1 MQIVGFIYDNSMH
14 DLSAINEVISN
25 AVRSSSYNT
34 VLLSSCIFIVYT
46 LIIKIIDM
54 LKAKNRNRPVIE
66 MATAIKDIGSNI
78 IKLNNVLDKTFKDAE
93 HKDYIRCKNAI
104 RLAFEAMKSKLN
116 EECIETIITNHIEEN
131 KEQIVENILKLI
143 STEYYKVYSILSNYE
158 IDNVNVASQLD
169 KRWIEQISNTI
180 ISVIYG
186 KKSDISRILQL
197 QHRLNIEIGKY
208 ETYIDNKVFSK

>member
-1 MQIVGFIYDNSMH
+1 MH
-14 DLSAINEVISN
+14 DLSTINELISN

-34 VLLSSCIFIVYT
+34 VLLSSCVFIIYT

-54 LKAKNRNRPVIE
+54 LKAKSRNKPIIE
-66 MATAIKDIGSNI
+66 MATAIKDIGSNV

-93 HKDYIRCKNAI
+93 HKDYVRCKNAI
-104 RLAFEAMKSKLN
+104 RLAFEALKSKLN
-116 EECIETIITNHIEEN
+116 EDCIETIITNHIEEN
-131 KEQIVENILKLI
+131 KEQIVENILKLV

>member
-1 MQIVGFIYDNSMH
+1 MH
-14 DLSAINEVISN
+14 DLTAINEVISN
-25 AVRSSSYNT
+25 AVKSSSYNT
-34 VLLSSCIFIVYT
+34 VLLSSCVFIIYT
-46 LIIKIIDM
+46 LIIKVIDM
-54 LKAKNRNRPVIE
+54 LKVKSRNKPIIE

-78 IKLNNVLDKTFKDAE
+78 IRLNNVLDKTFKDAE

-104 RLAFEAMKSKLN
+104 RLAFEALKSKLN
-116 EECIETIITNHIEEN
+116 EDCIETIITNHVEEN
-131 KEQIVENILKLI
+131 KEQIVENILKLV

>member
-1 MQIVGFIYDNSMH
+1 MH
-14 DLSAINEVISN
+14 DLSTINDLISN

-34 VLLSSCIFIVYT
+34 VLLSSCVFIVYT
-46 LIIKIIDM
+46 LIIKVIDM
-54 LKAKNRNRPVIE
+54 LKAKSRNKPIIE
-66 MATAIKDIGSNI
+66 MATAIKDIGSNV

-104 RLAFEAMKSKLN
+104 RLAFEALKSRLN
-116 EECIETIITNHIEEN
+116 EDCIETIITNHIEEN
-131 KEQIVENILKLI
+131 KEQIIENILKLV

>member
-1 MQIVGFIYDNSMH
+1 MH
-14 DLSAINEVISN
+14 DLSTINELISN

-34 VLLSSCIFIVYT
+34 VLLSSCVFIIYT

-54 LKAKNRNRPVIE
+54 LKAKSRNKPIIE
-66 MATAIKDIGSNI
+66 MATAIKDIGSNV

-104 RLAFEAMKSKLN
+104 RLAFEALKSKLN
-116 EECIETIITNHIEEN
+116 EDCIETIITNHVEEN
-131 KEQIVENILKLI
+131 KEQIVENILKLV

>member
-1 MQIVGFIYDNSMH
+1 MH
-14 DLSAINEVISN
+14 DLSTINELISN

-34 VLLSSCIFIVYT
+34 VLLSSCVFIIYT
-46 LIIKIIDM
+46 LIIRVIDM
-54 LKAKNRNRPVIE
+54 LKAKSRNKPIIE
-66 MATAIKDIGSNI
+66 MATAIKDIGSNV

-104 RLAFEAMKSKLN
+104 RLAFEALKSKLN
-116 EECIETIITNHIEEN
+116 EDCIETIITNHVEEN
-131 KEQIVENILKLI
+131 KEQIVENILKLV

>member
-1 MQIVGFIYDNSMH
+1 MH
-14 DLSAINEVISN
+14 DLTAINEVISN
-25 AVRSSSYNT
+25 AVKSSSYNT
-34 VLLSSCIFIVYT
+34 VLLSSCVFIIYT
-46 LIIKIIDM
+46 LIIKVIDM
-54 LKAKNRNRPVIE
+54 LKAKSRNKPIIE

-78 IKLNNVLDKTFKDAE
+78 IRLNNVLDKTFKDAE

-104 RLAFEAMKSKLN
+104 RLAFEALKSKLN
-116 EECIETIITNHIEEN
+116 EDCIETIITNHVEEN
-131 KEQIVENILKLI
+131 KEQIVENILKLV

-208 ETYIDNKVFSK
+208 ETYIDNKIFSK

>member
-1 MQIVGFIYDNSMH
+1 MH
-14 DLSAINEVISN
+14 DLSTINELISN

-34 VLLSSCIFIVYT
+34 VLLSSCVFIIYT
-46 LIIKIIDM
+46 LIIKVIDM
-54 LKAKNRNRPVIE
+54 LKAKSRNKPIIE
-66 MATAIKDIGSNI
+66 MATAIKDIGSNV

-93 HKDYIRCKNAI
+93 HKDYVKCKNAI
-104 RLAFEAMKSKLN
+104 RLAFEALKSKLN
-116 EECIETIITNHIEEN
+116 EDCIETIITNHVEEN
-131 KEQIVENILKLI
+131 KEQIVENILKLV

>member
-1 MQIVGFIYDNSMH
+1 MH
-14 DLSAINEVISN
+14 DLSTINELISN

-34 VLLSSCIFIVYT
+34 VLLSSCVFIIYT
-46 LIIKIIDM
+46 LIIKVIDM
-54 LKAKNRNRPVIE
+54 LKAKSRNKPIIE
-66 MATAIKDIGSNI
+66 MATAIKDIGSNV

-93 HKDYIRCKNAI
+93 HKDYIKCKNAI
-104 RLAFEAMKSKLN
+104 CLAFEALKSKLN
-116 EECIETIITNHIEEN
+116 EDCIETIITNHVEEN
-131 KEQIVENILKLI
+131 KEQIVENILKLV

-158 IDNVNVASQLD
+158 IDNINVASQLD

-186 KKSDISRILQL
+186 KKSDINRILQL

>member
-1 MQIVGFIYDNSMH
+1 MH
-14 DLSAINEVISN
+14 DLTAINEVISN
-25 AVRSSSYNT
+25 AVKSSSYNT
-34 VLLSSCIFIVYT
+34 VLLSSCVFIIYT
-46 LIIKIIDM
+46 LIIKVIDM
-54 LKAKNRNRPVIE
+54 LKAKSRNKPIIE

-78 IKLNNVLDKTFKDAE
+78 IKLNNVLDKTFKDTE

-104 RLAFEAMKSKLN
+104 RLAFEALKSKLN
-116 EECIETIITNHIEEN
+116 EDCIETIITNHVEEN
-131 KEQIVENILKLI
+131 KEQIVENILKLV

-208 ETYIDNKVFSK
+208 ETYIDNKIFSK

>member
-1 MQIVGFIYDNSMH
+1 MH
-14 DLSAINEVISN
+14 DLTAINEVISD
-25 AVRSSSYNT
+25 AVKSSSYNT
-34 VLLSSCIFIVYT
+34 VLLSSCVFIIYT
-46 LIIKIIDM
+46 LIIKVIDM
-54 LKAKNRNRPVIE
+54 LKAKSRNKPIIE

-78 IKLNNVLDKTFKDAE
+78 IRLNNVLDKTFKDAE

-104 RLAFEAMKSKLN
+104 RLAFEALKSKLN
-116 EECIETIITNHIEEN
+116 EDCIETIITNHVEEN
-131 KEQIVENILKLI
+131 KEQIVENILKLV

>member
-1 MQIVGFIYDNSMH
+1 MH
-14 DLSAINEVISN
+14 DLSTINELISN

-34 VLLSSCIFIVYT
+34 VLLSSCVFIIYT
-46 LIIKIIDM
+46 LIIKVIDI
-54 LKAKNRNRPVIE
+54 LKVKSRNKPIIE
-66 MATAIKDIGSNI
+66 MATAIKDIGSNV

-104 RLAFEAMKSKLN
+104 RLAFEALKSKLN
-116 EECIETIITNHIEEN
+116 EDCIETIITNHVEEN
-131 KEQIVENILKLI
+131 KEQIVENILKLV

>member
-1 MQIVGFIYDNSMH
+1 MH
-14 DLSAINEVISN
+14 DLSTINELISN

-34 VLLSSCIFIVYT
+34 VLLSSCVFIIYT
-46 LIIKIIDM
+46 LIIKVIDM
-54 LKAKNRNRPVIE
+54 IKAKSRNKPIIE
-66 MATAIKDIGSNI
+66 MATAIKDIGSNV

-104 RLAFEAMKSKLN
+104 RLAFESLKSKLN
-116 EECIETIITNHIEEN
+116 EDCIETIITNHVEEN
-131 KEQIVENILKLI
+131 KEQIVENILKLV

>member
-1 MQIVGFIYDNSMH
+1 MH
-14 DLSAINEVISN
+14 DLSTINELISN

-34 VLLSSCIFIVYT
+34 VLLSSCVFIIYT
-46 LIIKIIDM
+46 LIIKVIDM
-54 LKAKNRNRPVIE
+54 LKSKSRNKPIIE
-66 MATAIKDIGSNI
+66 MATAIKDIGSNV

-93 HKDYIRCKNAI
+93 HKDYVRCKNAI
-104 RLAFEAMKSKLN
+104 RLAFEALKSKLN
-116 EECIETIITNHIEEN
+116 EDCIETIITNHVEEN
-131 KEQIVENILKLI
+131 KEQIVENILKLV

>member
-1 MQIVGFIYDNSMH
+1 MH
-14 DLSAINEVISN
+14 DLSTINELISN

-34 VLLSSCIFIVYT
+34 VLLSSCVFIIYT
-46 LIIKIIDM
+46 LIIKVIDM
-54 LKAKNRNRPVIE
+54 IKAKSRNKPIIE
-66 MATAIKDIGSNI
+66 MAIAIKDIGSNV

-93 HKDYIRCKNAI
+93 HKDYVRCKNAI
-104 RLAFEAMKSKLN
+104 RLAFEALKSKLN
-116 EECIETIITNHIEEN
+116 EDCIETIITNHVEEN
-131 KEQIVENILKLI
+131 KEQIVENILKLV

-169 KRWIEQISNTI
+169 KRWIEQISDTI

>member
-1 MQIVGFIYDNSMH
+1 MH
-14 DLSAINEVISN
+14 DLTAINEVISN
-25 AVRSSSYNT
+25 AVKSSSYNT
-34 VLLSSCIFIVYT
+34 VLLSSCVFIIYT
-46 LIIKIIDM
+46 LIIKVIDM
-54 LKAKNRNRPVIE
+54 LKAKSRNKPIIE

-78 IKLNNVLDKTFKDAE
+78 IRLNNVLDKTFKDAE

-104 RLAFEAMKSKLN
+104 RLAFEALKSKLN
-116 EECIETIITNHIEEN
+116 EDCIETIITNHVEEN
-131 KEQIVENILKLI
+131 KEQIVENILKLV

>member
-1 MQIVGFIYDNSMH
+1 MH
-14 DLSAINEVISN
+14 DLSTINELISN
-25 AVRSSSYNT
+25 AVKSSSYNT
-34 VLLSSCIFIVYT
+34 VLLSSCVFIIYT
-46 LIIKIIDM
+46 LIIKVIDM
-54 LKAKNRNRPVIE
+54 LKAKSRNKPIIE
-66 MATAIKDIGSNI
+66 MATAIKDIGSNV

-104 RLAFEAMKSKLN
+104 RLAFEALKSKLN
-116 EECIETIITNHIEEN
+116 EDCIETIITNHVEEN
-131 KEQIVENILKLI
+131 KEQIVENILKLV

>member
-1 MQIVGFIYDNSMH
+1 MH
-14 DLSAINEVISN
+14 DLSTINELISN

-34 VLLSSCIFIVYT
+34 VLLSSCVFIIYT
-46 LIIKIIDM
+46 LIIKLIDM
-54 LKAKNRNRPVIE
+54 LKAKSRNKPIIE
-66 MATAIKDIGSNI
+66 MATAIKDIGSNV

-104 RLAFEAMKSKLN
+104 RLAFEALKSKLN
-116 EECIETIITNHIEEN
+116 EDCIETIITNHVEEN
-131 KEQIVENILKLI
+131 KEQIVENILKLV

>member
-1 MQIVGFIYDNSMH
+1 MH
-14 DLSAINEVISN
+14 DLSTINELISN
-25 AVRSSSYNT
+25 AVKSSSYNT
-34 VLLSSCIFIVYT
+34 VLLSSCVFIIYT
-46 LIIKIIDM
+46 LIIKVIDM
-54 LKAKNRNRPVIE
+54 LKAKSRNKPIIE
-66 MATAIKDIGSNI
+66 MATAIKDIGSNV

-93 HKDYIRCKNAI
+93 HKDYVRCKNAI
-104 RLAFEAMKSKLN
+104 RLAFEALKSKLN
-116 EECIETIITNHIEEN
+116 EDCIETIITNHVEEN
-131 KEQIVENILKLI
+131 KEQIVENILKLV

>member
-1 MQIVGFIYDNSMH
+1 MH
-14 DLSAINEVISN
+14 DLSTINELISN

-34 VLLSSCIFIVYT
+34 VLLSSCIFIIYT

-54 LKAKNRNRPVIE
+54 LKAKSRNKPIIE
-66 MATAIKDIGSNI
+66 MATAIKDIGSNV

-104 RLAFEAMKSKLN
+104 RLAFEALKSKLN
-116 EECIETIITNHIEEN
+116 EDCIETIITNHVEEN
-131 KEQIVENILKLI
+131 KEQIVENILKLV

>member
-1 MQIVGFIYDNSMH
+1 MH
-14 DLSAINEVISN
+14 DLSTINELISN

-34 VLLSSCIFIVYT
+34 VLLSSCVFIIYT
-46 LIIKIIDM
+46 LIIKVIDM
-54 LKAKNRNRPVIE
+54 LKAKSRNKPIIE
-66 MATAIKDIGSNI
+66 MATAIKDIGSNV

-104 RLAFEAMKSKLN
+104 RLAFEALKSKLN
-116 EECIETIITNHIEEN
+116 EDCIETIITNHVEEN
-131 KEQIVENILKLI
+131 KEQIVENILKLV

-208 ETYIDNKVFSK
+208 ETYVDNKVFSK

>member
-1 MQIVGFIYDNSMH
+1 MH
-14 DLSAINEVISN
+14 DLTAINEVISN
-25 AVRSSSYNT
+25 AVKSSSYNT
-34 VLLSSCIFIVYT
+34 VLLSSCVFIIYT
-46 LIIKIIDM
+46 LIIKVIDM
-54 LKAKNRNRPVIE
+54 LKSKSRNKPIIE

-78 IKLNNVLDKTFKDAE
+78 IRLNNVLDKTFKDAE

-104 RLAFEAMKSKLN
+104 RLAFEALKSKLN
-116 EECIETIITNHIEEN
+116 EDCIETIITNHVEEN
-131 KEQIVENILKLI
+131 KEQIVENIFKLV

-208 ETYIDNKVFSK
+208 ETYIDNKIFSK

>member
-1 MQIVGFIYDNSMH
+1 MH
-14 DLSAINEVISN
+14 DLSTINELISN

-34 VLLSSCIFIVYT
+34 VLLSSCVFIIYT
-46 LIIKIIDM
+46 LIIKVIDM
-54 LKAKNRNRPVIE
+54 LKAKSRNKPIIE
-66 MATAIKDIGSNI
+66 MATAIKDIGSNV

-104 RLAFEAMKSKLN
+104 RLAFEALKSKLN
-116 EECIETIITNHIEEN
+116 EDCIETIITNHVEEN
-131 KEQIVENILKLI
+131 KEQIVENIIKLV

-180 ISVIYG
+180 VSVIYG

>member
-1 MQIVGFIYDNSMH
+1 MH
-14 DLSAINEVISN
+14 DLSIINELINN

-34 VLLSSCIFIVYT
+34 VLLSSCVFIIYT
-46 LIIKIIDM
+46 LIIKVIDM
-54 LKAKNRNRPVIE
+54 LKAKSRNKPIIE
-66 MATAIKDIGSNI
+66 MATAIKDIGSNV

-104 RLAFEAMKSKLN
+104 RLAFEALKSKLN
-116 EECIETIITNHIEEN
+116 EDCIETIITNHVEEN
-131 KEQIVENILKLI
+131 KEQIVENILKLV

-186 KKSDISRILQL
+186 NKSYISRILQL

>member
-1 MQIVGFIYDNSMH
+1 MH
-14 DLSAINEVISN
+14 DLSTINDLISN

-34 VLLSSCIFIVYT
+34 VLLSSCVFIIYT
-46 LIIKIIDM
+46 LIIKVIDM
-54 LKAKNRNRPVIE
+54 LKAKSRNKPIIE
-66 MATAIKDIGSNI
+66 MATAIKDIGSNV

-104 RLAFEAMKSKLN
+104 RLAFEALKSRLN
-116 EECIETIITNHIEEN
+116 EDCIETIITNHVEEN
-131 KEQIVENILKLI
+131 KEQIVENILKLV

>member
-1 MQIVGFIYDNSMH
+1 MH
-14 DLSAINEVISN
+14 DLSTINELIST

-34 VLLSSCIFIVYT
+34 VLLSSCVFIIYT
-46 LIIKIIDM
+46 LIIKVIDM
-54 LKAKNRNRPVIE
+54 LKTKSRNKPIIE
-66 MATAIKDIGSNI
+66 MATAIKDIGSNV

-104 RLAFEAMKSKLN
+104 RLAFEALKSKLN
-116 EECIETIITNHIEEN
+116 EDCIETIITNHVEEN
-131 KEQIVENILKLI
+131 KEQIVENILKLV

>member
-1 MQIVGFIYDNSMH
+1 MH
-14 DLSAINEVISN
+14 DLTAINEVISN
-25 AVRSSSYNT
+25 AVKSSSYNT
-34 VLLSSCIFIVYT
+34 VLLSSCVFIIYT
-46 LIIKIIDM
+46 LIIKVIDM
-54 LKAKNRNRPVIE
+54 LKSKSRNKPIIE

-78 IKLNNVLDKTFKDAE
+78 IRLNNVLDKTFKDAE

-104 RLAFEAMKSKLN
+104 RLAFEALKSKLN
-116 EECIETIITNHIEEN
+116 EDCIETIITNHVEEN
-131 KEQIVENILKLI
+131 KEQIVENILKLV

>member
-1 MQIVGFIYDNSMH
+1 MH
-14 DLSAINEVISN
+14 DLSTINELISN

-34 VLLSSCIFIVYT
+34 VLLSSCVFIIYT
-46 LIIKIIDM
+46 LIIKVIDM
-54 LKAKNRNRPVIE
+54 LKSKSRNKPIIE
-66 MATAIKDIGSNI
+66 MATAIKDIGSNV

-104 RLAFEAMKSKLN
+104 RLAFEALKSKLN
-116 EECIETIITNHIEEN
+116 EDCIETIITNHVEEN
-131 KEQIVENILKLI
+131 KEQIVENILKLV

>member
-1 MQIVGFIYDNSMH
+1 MH
-14 DLSAINEVISN
+14 DLTAINEVISN
-25 AVRSSSYNT
+25 AVKSSSYNT
-34 VLLSSCIFIVYT
+34 VLLSSCVFIIYT
-46 LIIKIIDM
+46 LIIKVIDM
-54 LKAKNRNRPVIE
+54 LKAKSRNKPIIE

-78 IKLNNVLDKTFKDAE
+78 IRLNNVLDKTFKDAE

-104 RLAFEAMKSKLN
+104 RLAFEALKSKLN
-116 EECIETIITNHIEEN
+116 EDCIETIITNHIEEN
-131 KEQIVENILKLI
+131 KEQIIENILKLV

-208 ETYIDNKVFSK
+208 ETYIDNKIFSK

>member
-1 MQIVGFIYDNSMH
+1 MH
-14 DLSAINEVISN
+14 DLTAINEVISN
-25 AVRSSSYNT
+25 AVKSSSYNT
-34 VLLSSCIFIVYT
+34 VLLSSCVFIIYT
-46 LIIKIIDM
+46 LIIKVIDM
-54 LKAKNRNRPVIE
+54 LKAKSRNKPIIE

-78 IKLNNVLDKTFKDAE
+78 IRLNNVLDKTFKDAE

-104 RLAFEAMKSKLN
+104 RLAFEALKSKLN
-116 EECIETIITNHIEEN
+116 EDCIETIITNHIEEN
-131 KEQIVENILKLI
+131 KEQIVENILKLV

-208 ETYIDNKVFSK
+208 ETYIDNKIFSK

>member
-1 MQIVGFIYDNSMH
+1 MH
-14 DLSAINEVISN
+14 DLSTINELISN

-34 VLLSSCIFIVYT
+34 VLLSSCVFIIYT
-46 LIIKIIDM
+46 LIIKVIDM
-54 LKAKNRNRPVIE
+54 LKAKSRNKPIIE
-66 MATAIKDIGSNI
+66 MATAIKDIGSNV
-78 IKLNNVLDKTFKDAE
+78 IKLNTVLDKTFKDAE

-104 RLAFEAMKSKLN
+104 RLAFEALKSKLN
-116 EECIETIITNHIEEN
+116 EDCIETIITNHVEEN
-131 KEQIVENILKLI
+131 KEQIVENILKLV

>member
-1 MQIVGFIYDNSMH
+1 MH
-14 DLSAINEVISN
+14 DLSTINELISN

-34 VLLSSCIFIVYT
+34 VLLSSCVFIIYT
-46 LIIKIIDM
+46 LIIKVIDM
-54 LKAKNRNRPVIE
+54 LKAKSRNKPIIE
-66 MATAIKDIGSNI
+66 MATAIKDIGSNV

-93 HKDYIRCKNAI
+93 HKDYVRCKNAI
-104 RLAFEAMKSKLN
+104 RLAFEALKSKLN
-116 EECIETIITNHIEEN
+116 EDCIETIITNHVEEN
-131 KEQIVENILKLI
+131 KEQIVENILKLV

>member
-1 MQIVGFIYDNSMH
+1 MH
-14 DLSAINEVISN
+14 DLSTINELISN

-34 VLLSSCIFIVYT
+34 VLLSSCVFIIYT
-46 LIIKIIDM
+46 LIIKVIDM
-54 LKAKNRNRPVIE
+54 LKAKSRNKPIIE
-66 MATAIKDIGSNI
+66 MATAIKEIGSNV

-104 RLAFEAMKSKLN
+104 RLAFEALKSKLN
-116 EECIETIITNHIEEN
+116 EDCIETIITNHVEEN
-131 KEQIVENILKLI
+131 KEQIVENILKLV

>member
-1 MQIVGFIYDNSMH
+1 MH
-14 DLSAINEVISN
+14 DLSTINELISN

-34 VLLSSCIFIVYT
+34 VLLSSCVFIIYT
-46 LIIKIIDM
+46 LIIKVIDM
-54 LKAKNRNRPVIE
+54 LKAKSRNKPIIE
-66 MATAIKDIGSNI
+66 MATAIKDIGSNV

-93 HKDYIRCKNAI
+93 HKDYIKCKNAI
-104 RLAFEAMKSKLN
+104 HLAFEALKSKLN
-116 EECIETIITNHIEEN
+116 EDCIETIITNHVEEN
-131 KEQIVENILKLI
+131 KEQIVENILKLV

>member
-1 MQIVGFIYDNSMH
+1 MH
-14 DLSAINEVISN
+14 DLSTINELISN

-34 VLLSSCIFIVYT
+34 VLLSSCIFIIYT
-46 LIIKIIDM
+46 LIIKVIDM
-54 LKAKNRNRPVIE
+54 LKAKSRNKPIIE
-66 MATAIKDIGSNI
+66 MATAIKDIGSNV

-104 RLAFEAMKSKLN
+104 RLAFEALKSKLN
-116 EECIETIITNHIEEN
+116 EDCIETIITNHVEEN
-131 KEQIVENILKLI
+131 KEQIVENILKLV

>member
-1 MQIVGFIYDNSMH
+1 MH
-14 DLSAINEVISN
+14 DLTAINEVISN
-25 AVRSSSYNT
+25 AVKSSSYNT
-34 VLLSSCIFIVYT
+34 VLLSSCVFIIYT
-46 LIIKIIDM
+46 LIIKVIDM
-54 LKAKNRNRPVIE
+54 LKAKSRNKPIIE

-78 IKLNNVLDKTFKDAE
+78 IRLNNVLDKTFKDAE

-104 RLAFEAMKSKLN
+104 RLAFEALKSKLN
-116 EECIETIITNHIEEN
+116 EDCIETIITNHVEEN
-131 KEQIVENILKLI
+131 KEQIVENVLKLV

>member
-1 MQIVGFIYDNSMH
+1 MH
-14 DLSAINEVISN
+14 DLSTINELISN

-34 VLLSSCIFIVYT
+34 VLLSSCVFIIYT
-46 LIIKIIDM
+46 LIIKVIDM
-54 LKAKNRNRPVIE
+54 LKAKSRNKPIIE
-66 MATAIKDIGSNI
+66 MATAIKDIGSNV

-104 RLAFEAMKSKLN
+104 RLAFEALKSKLN
-116 EECIETIITNHIEEN
+116 EDCIETIITNHVEEN
-131 KEQIVENILKLI
+131 KEQIVENILKLV

-169 KRWIEQISNTI
+169 KRWIEQISDTI